1 VEDRRSVPQM
11 RGKRVWNDLCVPTN
25 SVPRVTGTSRID
37 PQGHRACLIRA
48 VSSCTRLYTDRS
60 SRMSRV
66 IFDVAWMT
74 VV

>member
-11 RGKRVWNDLCVPTN
+11 RGKRVWNDLCLSTN
-25 SVPRVTGTSRID
+25 TVPRLTGTSRND
-37 PQGHRACLIRA
+37 PQDHRACLMRA

>member
-11 RGKRVWNDLCVPTN
+11 RGKRVWNDLCAPVNILP
-25 SVPRVTGTSRID
+25 SLTGADCDD
-37 PQGHRACLIRA
+37 PQFHRACLMRA

-66 IFDVAWMT
+66 ILDVAWMT